1 MTALPIPFLIPALE
15 PFAWDFDGFFAGI
28 SERILEM
35 RQARSQ
41 LPLVPNG
48 AILFG
53 QESLPKMIDAPSIVI
68 VPRGFS
74 YRPARN
80 TRANLTERA
89 PHILWSQWMRLEV
102 HCWGDEDPEHR
113 SELYSFSTATDLS
126 RQVLVALQ
134 GLNGGVPRV
143 EIGGSDWV
151 QLSDVNRRGRMLV
164 MNVSIET
171 FVTEDPPA
179 LVPFA
184 TATTPGVQ
192 AAIKMNLA
200 TQDGSST
207 VTEAAFVAPP

>member
-1 MTALPIPFLIPALE
+1 MTLPVPFPNPALE
-15 PFAWDFDGFFAGI
+15 PFAWDFDGFFADI
-28 SERILEM
+28 SLRILEM
-35 RQARSQ
+35 RQARNQ
-41 LPLVPNG
+41 LPLVPDG

-53 QESLPKMIDAPSIVI
+53 QESLPKAVDAPSIVI
-68 VPRGFS
+68 VPRGYT

-80 TRANLTERA
+80 TRSNLTDFA

-143 EIGGSDWV
+143 EVGGAEWV
-151 QLSDVNRRGRMLV
+151 QLSDVNRRGRKLV
-164 MNVSIET
+164 LTVSIET

-179 LVPFA
+179 LLPYA
-184 TATTPGVQ
+184 TLTTPGVQ
-192 AAIKMNLA
+192 TALKMNLVSG
-200 TQDGSST
+200 DGTST
-207 VTEAAFVAPP
+207 TTEATFVAPP